1 MFRYGN
7 SSVDEMSGNSV
18 VECPALA
25 LFGKGREGQ
34 TEDFQIAVLSAHA
47 TAPYTQRKER
57 GTPKTSILSG

>member
-1 MFRYGN
+1 
-7 SSVDEMSGNSV
+7 MSGNSV

>member
-1 MFRYGN
+1 MKCLAILL
-7 SSVDEMSGNSV
+7 SSA
-18 VECPALA
+18 PL
-25 LFGKGREGQ
+25 LRFGKGREGQ